1 MGVKIDISRDVLLN
15 TQGKALVE
23 KYYTDGKEG
32 VQRAYARAATCFSY
46 GDEALAQR
54 IYDAASLNWFMYSS
68 PVLSNAVDGYW
79 QERGRFPYNSK
90 EFWLA
95 HSDYRKACWRGAE
108 PKAMPIACFAGYI
121 PDTIEGQIDISSEL
135 SLLSVM
141 GGGTALHSG
150 IRAVSEKAPGP
161 IPYFKTIDGIMGY
174 YRQGRTRRGST
185 AIYLDISHPDIVE
198 FIRMR
203 LPSGGDSARKIDNRA
218 GVHNA
223 VNITDAFSKAVT
235 EDAMWELVCPHTR
248 EVKQTIRART
258 LWEDLLE
265 VRELTGEPY
274 LWFIDVA
281 NRAMP
286 RTQVE
291 MGLSNRGS
299 NLCSEISLA
308 TGPDRTF
315 VCCLSSLNLE
325 KYDEWKDTTLVA
337 DLTRFLDNVLQ
348 WFIDYSP
355 DGLGK
360 ARYAAIRERAL
371 GIGAMGFHNYLM
383 RHGIPFE
390 SGGFRSAAQVN
401 NIIFKDIHAKG
412 IAASIELAKER
423 GEAPDMAG
431 TGRRNSHVFAIAPN
445 SNSSVLC
452 DTSPSI
458 EPIASNAYT
467 QKSRAGIFLVK
478 NKWLEP
484 VLEKYG
490 KNTDE
495 TWSSIV
501 KANGS
506 VQHLDFLEPAEKAVF
521 KTAWE
526 IDQHWLVEHAGNRQ
540 QYICQA
546 QSLNLFFL
554 PGTDRRVINSVHLKA
569 MRERKVKSLYYFRT
583 GAATK
588 VDTVKTIERVV
599 LNQESATACLSC
611 EG

>member
-1 MGVKIDISRDVLLN
+1 MGVKINEERNSRFNPQAVALLS
-15 TQGKALVE
+15 
-23 KYYTDGKEG
+23 KYYSQGKEG
-32 VQRAYARAATCFSY
+32 PQRALARVAENFSY
-46 GDEALAQR
+46 GDEGLAQR
-54 IYDAASLNWFMYSS
+54 IYDAASLGWFFPSS

-79 QERGRFPYNSK
+79 EKDCSK
-90 EFWLA
+90 RYKFWEHKEKRLM
-95 HSDYRKACWRGAE
+95 SWKGDL

-185 AIYLDISHPDIVE
+185 AIYLNIDHPDVLE

-203 LPSGGDSARKIDNRA
+203 TPSGGDPARKINNRA
-218 GVHNA
+218 GVHIA
-223 VNITDAFSKAVT
+223 VNITDAFAKAVD
-235 EDAMWELVCPHTR
+235 EDSDWNLFCPHTG
-248 EVKQTIRART
+248 ETKETVSARK

-265 VRELTGEPY
+265 MRELTGEPY
-274 LWFIDVA
+274 FWFIDVA
-281 NRAMP
+281 NRALP
-286 RTQVE
+286 SAQKRL
-291 MGLSNRGS
+291 GLRNLGS
-299 NLCSEISLA
+299 NLCSEIALP

-325 KYDEWKDTTLVA
+325 KYDEWKDTTLVQ
-337 DLTRFLDNVLQ
+337 DLVKFLDNVLQ

-355 DGLGK
+355 DGLH
-360 ARYAAIRERAL
+360 RSRFSAIRERAL
-371 GIGAMGFHNYLM
+371 GIGAMGWHNFLM
-383 RHGIPFE
+383 AKGIPFE
-390 SGGFRSAAQVN
+390 SGGFGSASQWN

-412 IAASIELAKER
+412 IESSMQLASER
-423 GEAPDMAG
+423 GECPDMVG

-467 QKSRAGIFLVK
+467 QKSRAGVFLVK

-490 KNTDE
+490 KNHE
-495 TWSSIV
+495 STWNLIV
-501 KANGS
+501 RANGS
-506 VQHLDFLEPAEKAVF
+506 VQNLSFLSDVEKSVF

-526 IDQHWLVEHAGNRQ
+526 IDQHWLVEHAGTRQ
-540 QYICQA
+540 SFICQA

-554 PGTDRRVINSVHLKA
+554 PGTDRAYINSVHLKA
-569 MRERKVKSLYYFRT
+569 MREKKVKSLYYFRT
-583 GAATK
+583 GAAAK